1 MKEDENSDNTP
12 FHAETKRTKDVCLV
26 FCVVLRKHLT
36 TWRKI
41 RKVIKEVIKGVIEE
55 VIMEVEDSLKMMKN
69 EGKDELRH
77 QRLGCFA

>member
-41 RKVIKEVIKGVIEE
+41 RKVIKEVIEE

-69 EGKDELRH
+69 EGKDELRR